1 MSDELVEVMKHRSDF
16 TVELVDSMGDD
27 LRVARAAWV
36 STNSDNR
43 TSGVERIIKYMLRH
57 GHWSPFAHV
66 MFTLRSEV
74 PIFLAR
80 QIMRHQSHQF
90 NELSL
95 RYSEAIPHFYMPE
108 SLHYQSGSMKQGRA
122 EPLDEAMQA
131 ELLEGRKRVLEEAWG
146 QYQLE
151 LQRGV
156 AREQARDNLPVTVYT
171 ALYTTLSLRS
181 LLHFVGERSDATAQ
195 SEARVYARQVR
206 AAVEGVVPITLRA
219 WDELRGV
226 NHE

>member
-1 MSDELVEVMKHRSDF
+1 MNDELVEVMKHRSDF

-80 QIMRHQSHQF
+80 QIMRHQSHQ
-90 NELSL
+90 
-95 RYSEAIPHFYMPE
+95 
-108 SLHYQSGSMKQGRA
+108 
-122 EPLDEAMQA
+122 
-131 ELLEGRKRVLEEAWG
+131 
-146 QYQLE
+146 
-151 LQRGV
+151 
-156 AREQARDNLPVTVYT
+156 
-171 ALYTTLSLRS
+171 
-181 LLHFVGERSDATAQ
+181 
-195 SEARVYARQVR
+195 
-206 AAVEGVVPITLRA
+206 
-219 WDELRGV
+219 
-226 NHE
+226 